1 MSFQY
6 RGLGAQLNRHIVTPE
21 EAPPKRQTALRN
33 RMKVSPDQ
41 IGQGL
46 LIPSVHLAVDG
57 FGSLAICPIL
67 SSLENKYFFN
77 RGVNHSGNINC

>member
-57 FGSLAICPIL
+57 LGWICCVSNKL
-67 SSLENKYFFN
+67 SFVFQQHAYK
-77 RGVNHSGNINC
+77 NISF